1 MLYIIYMGIRT
12 KLLSPQDPLQGHS
25 MLYELDCEGLV
36 FSGIP
41 ERKLF
46 MKYPWVYCCTVS
58 CPNVHQVYS

>member
-1 MLYIIYMGIRT
+1 MRIFEYYVYMGIRT

-46 MKYPWVYCCTVS
+46 MKYPWI
-58 CPNVHQVYS
+58 